1 MESFV
6 EDLLNLQLLNQG
18 KITIEEKEFYPILAI
33 DFIIKMMK
41 VKADYKKIKISKEV
55 KIVSNDNEI
64 SNISASQLCLIGDD
78 RRFK

>member
-41 VKADYKKIKISKEV
+41 VKADYKKSKYL
-55 KIVSNDNEI
+55 K
-64 SNISASQLCLIGDD
+64 
-78 RRFK
+78 KWK